1 MSHMIPPLILYSSI
15 QETRYTRSDALPD
28 VVFPLTPLSQRKPQF
43 YHEEFLILWIYYL
56 VTKSEIYIR
65 KDLLTQQ
72 TNIGIV

>member
-1 MSHMIPPLILYSSI
+1 MIPPLILYSLI

-28 VVFPLTPLSQRKPQF
+28 VVFPLTPLSQRKLQF
-43 YHEEFLILWIYYL
+43 HHEEFLILWINYL
-56 VTKSEIYIR
+56 VTKSEIYVR